1 MTLPLQACM
10 FLGVIGNLIYAVAC
24 IHKDNGSHSTNI
36 SLWMVC
42 VGRIVAGLSAGGV
55 LGTGVQSPQWGPGA
69 QPQWLSG
76 VQG

>member
-55 LGTGVQSPQWGPGA
+55 LDTGVP
-69 QPQWLSG
+69 SG